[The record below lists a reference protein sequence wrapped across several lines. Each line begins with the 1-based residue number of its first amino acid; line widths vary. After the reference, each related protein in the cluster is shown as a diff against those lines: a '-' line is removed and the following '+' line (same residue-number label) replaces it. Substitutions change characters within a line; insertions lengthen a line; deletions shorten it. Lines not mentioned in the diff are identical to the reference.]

1 MELKH
6 MSKNANTQNRTID
19 RTAPRGTQFT
29 PVVNDARTF
38 LQGKGK
44 TVALPVTFTT
54 QGVMNWTTNPQKD
67 DDRTAWTPTK
77 TVTYTRAQVKQNF
90 SRMISCMH
98 DFCSAT
104 FATNIP
110 NRTKYSE
117 AELVKFMGLTYTVTK
132 GANKGV
138 VRNHLAH
145 FNAVMY
151 NAIKRNIKADQLD
164 EAIENGDAW
173 AADGV
178 VDKEGNLIAHTT
190 EAKAK
195 KAWARVAHK
204 ALVEATKDGP
214 ANKRVTGE
222 WWEPKTRKT
231 AYMNDAVVFEYN
243 SNGNLNMTILRGMP
257 SATVR
262 NLAKKAGAP
271 DSVTTGAG
279 ATNRCIEWFSIDTT
293 RMSLAQQ

>member
-1 MELKH
+1 
-6 MSKNANTQNRTID
+6 MSKNADTQNRTID

-29 PVVNDARTF
+29 PVVDMARTF
-38 LQGKGK
+38 LAGKGK

-54 QGVMNWTTNPQKD
+54 HGVMNWTTNPQKD
-67 DDRTAWTPTK
+67 DNRTAWTPTK

-104 FATNIP
+104 FATHIP

-117 AELVKFMGLTYTVTK
+117 AELIKFMGLTYTVTK

-151 NAIKRNIKADQLD
+151 NVIKRNIKADQLD
-164 EAIENGDAW
+164 EAVENGDAW

-178 VDKEGNLIAHTT
+178 VDKDGNLIAHTT

-195 KAWARVAHK
+195 KAWARATHK

-214 ANKRVTGE
+214 SNKRVIGE

-243 SNGNLNMTILRGMP
+243 SDGNLSMTVIRGMP

-279 ATNRCIEWFSIDTT
+279 ATNRCIEWFSVDTT
-293 RMSLAQQ
+293 RMSLAQL

>member
-1 MELKH
+1 
-6 MSKNANTQNRTID
+6 MSKNADTQNRTTD

-29 PVVNDARTF
+29 PVVDVARTF

-44 TVALPVTFTT
+44 TVHLPVTFTT

-77 TVTYTRAQVKQNF
+77 FITYTRAQVRQNF

-117 AELVKFMGLTYTVTK
+117 AELIKFMAIPYTVTK
-132 GANKGV
+132 GANKDV

-151 NAIKRNIKADQLD
+151 NVIKRNIKADQLD
-164 EAIENGDAW
+164 EAVENGDAW

-178 VDKEGNLIAHTT
+178 VDKKGNLIAHTT
-190 EAKAK
+190 EPKAK
-195 KAWARVAHK
+195 KAWARVTHK

-214 ANKRVTGE
+214 KNKRVTGE
-222 WWEPKTRKT
+222 WWDPKTRKD
-231 AYMNDAVVFEYN
+231 AYLADAVVFKYN
-243 SNGNLNMTILRGMP
+243 SDGNLNMTILRGMP

-262 NLAKKAGAP
+262 TLAKKAGAP

-279 ATNRCIEWFSIDTT
+279 ATNRCIEWFSVDTT